1 MKDKLVSK
9 NNIKKLF
16 RWLLNI
22 VLVFITIPIVLT
34 FMFRDPM
41 VQSLSARMLT
51 KWLSEKSGYEIKL
64 EKVRITVFDGIELQG
79 LKVNDHRGEVLLH
92 VNHLMAQPVFADW
105 SLSLLKFRSLT
116 IDGAHFRY
124 ARYAEDEDYNLKILI
139 NSYLRSDSSGSNT
152 GSSDFRITSSKLEL
166 TNSIFHFYDEHKH
179 YNNGIAMDY
188 GDMLIDSIYLYSHQF
203 QLINDSL
210 SIGVDSLFAHEK
222 CGFSVDR
229 MSADFGISN
238 TNLRAH
244 NLLIESDDSFIDLDL
259 DFDYK
264 SWQSYSS
271 FLDSVVMT
279 GNIRPSTIDLSVV
292 GYFADIMFSM
302 PNILGISGLVTGTVA
317 DMKGDKLRIKYASDT
332 RFYGNAMIQGLPD
345 FFTSYMEAEIFE
357 LSSSACDLRSFR
369 LPIEEESVDMTGLVE
384 CNEVFTAKGEFKGYY
399 EDFKTQL
406 SIKANEG
413 IMDADISFTR
423 IENDT
428 IYFTA
433 WLKGDTIDIGRLL
446 DVDDLFGRTTMDVKV
461 NAFGNNFDDIKIEGD
476 GFFKAID
483 FLNYNYKLVG
493 VKGWYQN
500 DSIDGNLRIGD
511 KNLMMNA
518 DVSLSLNKG
527 PLLAVQT
534 AIKYA
539 DLKKLQFIKDRDLR
553 IATNLNLDLN
563 GFDAD
568 SMTGIMTMNN
578 SILYFGKEKYEMK
591 KAVISK
597 SKDEENDDVIEILTD
612 YADAKMTG
620 NYRITEFERNLSG
633 LFDHYYSL
641 GDINKDSTFS
651 SGQKAEITIEVKNS
665 ILLEEQIIPGLY
677 ISPATNLK
685 AEIDFE
691 DNQMLLN
698 LSSENIEYQGI
709 SFNGNNF
716 TMETDDIRL
725 LFDYNIDNIIFKDS
739 TPDDKT
745 VFGIDNLS
753 LNGSAGSDSIAYRLF
768 WDNKDSLV
776 RNSSIVQGQ
785 MRYFPDLSVFEI
797 IESEIYVNDTLWKID
812 KGNSIVMGR
821 GETYFNDIVIHGG
834 QSMMKVSGELPKS
847 DKDTLNVEFT
857 DWKLSHFDIL
867 TTALKF
873 DLNGKINGY
882 INISKA
888 FDNPTFVSDLT
899 IDDFYFNREYL
910 GTAKLNS
917 TWNNERKSVFIS
929 SEIIRKGVSGEGKV
943 FSAKGF
949 YYPFRE
955 IEGLDMK
962 IDFNRLNIKV
972 IEPFFIDYISS
983 LEGVASGNFTLSGTP
998 QRPQFVGMIDMK
1010 RAAMVVNYLNA
1021 KYSFSNSIIFEPN
1034 RINFSELVIYDT
1046 LGNHANIDGYL
1057 SHDHFTNSA
1066 FDVRLSTD
1074 KLLFFNTTRKMNNL
1088 YYGSAITS
1096 GELLLT
1102 GSLNEINLDM
1112 DVSTLDGTNVSLPLD
1127 YSVEISDKDY
1137 IIFINPEADTINL
1150 ELEKQIEEEL
1160 SENSEE
1166 LKYKIGLKMDINPKA
1181 KVAIYV
1187 PNDLGKIESY
1197 GEGNLEMNFNSSGD
1211 YRMAGDYVV
1220 DKGIFNFSIANLVR
1234 KRFELVKGG
1243 RISWLGDPYT
1253 ANLNIKGLYRVKTNL
1268 TSLGIVVDSTSDYK
1282 NNVNVECYIVLT
1294 NQLLNPDIRFEI
1306 KMPELDPDLQRAV
1319 FAEIDTTNIAM
1330 LNQQVISLLVL
1341 GTFSASNASNI
1352 NLGTAYYSVITNQLS
1367 KMLSRISDDFDI
1379 GVNYKPG
1386 DQVSQEEFELAL
1398 STQLFDNRLTVSGN
1412 VGMTY
1417 DRVQKNAS
1425 NIVGDVDVSYKITE
1439 DGRWVLKAY
1448 NHSNVNSWYNYSNYD
1463 KTSPYTQGVGV
1474 AYTKEFNSISELFTR
1489 TRPRKKDRIN
1499 KEAKIEDNEN

>member
-1 MKDKLVSK
+1 
-9 NNIKKLF
+9 
-16 RWLLNI
+16 
-22 VLVFITIPIVLT
+22 
-34 FMFRDPM
+34 MFRDPM

-51 KWLSEKSGYEIKL
+51 KWLSEKSGYEIML
-64 EKVRITVFDGIELQG
+64 EKVRVTVFDGIELQG

-105 SLSLLKFRSLT
+105 SLSLLKFRNLE
-116 IDGAHFRY
+116 IEGAHFRY
-124 ARYAEDEDYNLKILI
+124 ARYAEDEDYNLMILI
-139 NSYLRSDSSGSNT
+139 NSYRSSNSSESSSR
-152 GSSDFRITSSKLEL
+152 SSDFRITSSKLEL
-166 TNSIFHFYDEHKH
+166 TNSTFHFYDEHKH

-188 GDMLIDSIYLYSHQF
+188 GDMLVDSIYLYSHQF

-210 SIGVDSLFAHEK
+210 SIGIDSLFAREK
-222 CGFSVDR
+222 CGFNVNR

-244 NLLIESDDSFIDLDL
+244 NLLLKSEDSFIDLDL
-259 DFDYK
+259 DFNYN
-264 SWQSYSS
+264 SWKSYSD
-271 FLDSVVMT
+271 FLDSVEMT
-279 GNIRPSTIDLSVV
+279 GEIRPSTINLSVT
-292 GYFADIMFSM
+292 GYFAEIMFSM
-302 PNILGISGLVTGTVA
+302 PNTLGISGSVTGTVA
-317 DMKGDKLRIKYASDT
+317 DMKGDKLRIKYANDT

-369 LPIEEESVDMTGLVE
+369 LPIEEKNIDITDLVE
-384 CNEVFTAKGEFKGYY
+384 CKEVFTAKGEFKGYY
-399 EDFKTQL
+399 EDFKTKL
-406 SIKANEG
+406 SVKSDEG
-413 IMDADISFTR
+413 IMDADITFKR

-428 IYFTA
+428 IYFTTR
-433 WLKGDTIDIGRLL
+433 LKADTIDMGKLL
-446 DVDDLFGRTTMDVKV
+446 DMQDLFGRMTLDVEV

-483 FLNYNYKLVG
+483 FLSYNYKLVG
-493 VKGWYQN
+493 VKGWYQC
-500 DSIDGNLRIGD
+500 DSVNSTLRIGD

-518 DVSLSLNKG
+518 DVSLNLNKG
-527 PLLAVQT
+527 PLLAVQ
-534 AIKYA
+534 AAVKYA
-539 DLKKLQFIKDRDLR
+539 NLEKLQFIKDRDLR
-553 IATNLNLDLN
+553 IATNLNLNLN
-563 GFDAD
+563 GFDPD
-568 SMTGIMTMNN
+568 LMTGMMTMNN
-578 SILYFGKEKYEMK
+578 NVMYFGKEKYEME

-597 SKDEENDDVIEILTD
+597 NRDEEDNDVIEILTD

-620 NYRITEFERNLSG
+620 NYRLTEFERNLAG

-641 GDINKDSTFS
+641 GDFNMDSTFS
-651 SGQKAEITIEVKNS
+651 SGQKVEITLEVKNS
-665 ILLEEQIIPGLY
+665 VLLEEQIIPGLY

-685 AEIDFE
+685 AAINFE
-691 DNQMLLN
+691 ENQLHLN
-698 LSSENIEYQGI
+698 LSSENIGYQGI
-709 SFNGNNF
+709 SFNRNNF
-716 TMETDDIRL
+716 TMGTDDNRL
-725 LFDYNIDNIIFKDS
+725 IFDYNIDNIIFKDS

-753 LNGSAGSDSIAYRLF
+753 LGGSVGSDSIAYRLF

-785 MRYFPDLSVFEI
+785 MRYFPDSSVFEI
-797 IESEIYVNDTLWKID
+797 IESEIYVNDTLWQID

-821 GETYFNDIVIHGG
+821 GETHFNDIAIHGG
-834 QSMMKVSGELPKS
+834 YSMMKVSGELPKS
-847 DKDTLNVEFT
+847 DKDTLNIKFNN
-857 DWKLSHFDIL
+857 WKLSHFDIL
-867 TTALKF
+867 TTALNF
-873 DLNGKINGY
+873 DLNGKIDGY

-888 FDNPTFVSDLT
+888 FDNPTFISDLV
-899 IDDFYFNREYL
+899 INDFYFNKEYL

-917 TWNNERKSVFIS
+917 TWNNENKSVFIN
-929 SEIIRKGVSGEGKV
+929 SEIIRRGVSGEGRV

-949 YYPFRE
+949 YYPFRDE
-955 IEGLDMK
+955 DGLDLK
-962 IDFNRLNIKV
+962 IDFNRLKIKV

-983 LEGVASGNFTLSGTP
+983 LEGVASGNFNLSGIP
-998 QRPQFVGMIDMK
+998 SRPQLVGMIDMK
-1010 RAAMVVNYLNA
+1010 RAAMVVNYLNT
-1021 KYSFSNSIIFEPN
+1021 KYSFSNAVIFEPN

-1046 LGNHANIDGYL
+1046 LGNNANIDGYL
-1057 SHDHFTNSA
+1057 THDHFANSA

-1074 KLLFFNTTRKMNNL
+1074 KLLFFNTTRKMNDL

-1102 GSLNEINLDM
+1102 GSLNEINLDI
-1112 DVSTLDGTNVSLPLD
+1112 DVSTLEGTDVSLPLD

-1137 IIFINPEADTINL
+1137 IIFINPESDSINL
-1150 ELEKQIEEEL
+1150 KFEKDNEEEL
-1160 SENSEE
+1160 AENSEE
-1166 LKYKIGLKMDINPKA
+1166 LKYEVGLKMDINPKA

-1197 GEGNLEMNFNSSGD
+1197 GEGNLEMKFNSSGD
-1211 YRMAGDYVV
+1211 YRMAGDYIV

-1268 TSLGIVVDSTSDYK
+1268 SSLGIVIDSTSDFK

-1306 KMPELDPDLQRAV
+1306 KLPELDPDLQRAV
-1319 FAEIDTTNIAM
+1319 FAEIDTTNLAM

-1367 KMLSRISDDFDI
+1367 KMLSRISDDFDVGI
-1379 GVNYKPG
+1379 NYKPG

-1398 STQLFDNRLTVSGN
+1398 STQLFDDRLTVAGN

-1417 DRVQKNAS
+1417 DRVQRNAN
-1425 NIVGDVDVSYKITE
+1425 NIVGDVDISYKITE
-1439 DGRWVLKAY
+1439 DGRWVLKVY
-1448 NHSNVNSWYNYSNYD
+1448 NHSNVNSWYNYSSYD

-1499 KEAKIEDNEN
+1499 SEAKNEDNEN